1 MFAQFGGAD
10 DVSGGVLHESNVLQG
25 EINCF
30 SIAVVDC
37 QRPVPNFLADADGSA
52 DNPCNSSSLL
62 ADVDKLASVFAH
74 VYRAAGIYQQP
85 GQLPGN
91 VDVRSGGA

>member
-30 SIAVVDC
+30 SIAIVDC
-37 QRPVPNFLADADGSA
+37 QRPVPNFLADADSSA
-52 DNPCNSSSLL
+52 DDPCNSGSLL

-74 VYRAAGIYQQP
+74 VDRAAGIY
-85 GQLPGN
+85 
-91 VDVRSGGA
+91 